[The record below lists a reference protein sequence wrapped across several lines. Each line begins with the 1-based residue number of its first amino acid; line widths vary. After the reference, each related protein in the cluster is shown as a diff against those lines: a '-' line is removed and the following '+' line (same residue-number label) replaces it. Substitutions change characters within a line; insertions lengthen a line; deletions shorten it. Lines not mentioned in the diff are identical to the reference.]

1 MGKKATGVFYR
12 GTTNNST
19 LFKSVIFV
27 KKKNLSIIKDFYYQ
41 LMTQVII

>member
-12 GTTNNST
+12 GTTNNTT

-27 KKKNLSIIKDFYYQ
+27 KKKFLHYKRFLLPVNDPG
-41 LMTQVII
+41 